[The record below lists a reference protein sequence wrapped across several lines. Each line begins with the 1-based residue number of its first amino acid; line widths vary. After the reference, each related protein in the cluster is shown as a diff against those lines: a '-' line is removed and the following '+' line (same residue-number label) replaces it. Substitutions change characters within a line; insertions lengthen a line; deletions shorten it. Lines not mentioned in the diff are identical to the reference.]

1 MENPLQEELER
12 NNEMSERSR
21 ISRREVLQ
29 SALLLAAAQAKPA
42 LALGDAYPAARPPTP
57 NDAHTDKRP
66 NIVFIIADDMRHD
79 DMSCVGHP
87 FGKTPHLDRLARE
100 GVLFTNARCTTPLC
114 SPSRA
119 SYLTG
124 LYNHSNLIVNNDR
137 NGEAE
142 ISHRLPTFP
151 RILYNEGYETA
162 HIGKWHMGFDDTPRP
177 GIEHWVS
184 FRAVGL
190 YENNQFNI
198 NGEREQKRGYTTD
211 YLNEYAVKFIEQ
223 PHTKPFVLFIGHKA
237 PHKPYIPSE
246 RYERHYSNAVFQPP
260 AVPPGDREGKPVF
273 DHKFEHPDM
282 LRTLGV
288 TPEPQ
293 ESPRRRPKDIE
304 SVARD
309 RARSLNSLDD
319 GVGMIYD
326 TLERTGQLDNTIIIC
341 TSDHGYLMGEHGIQE
356 EKRWAWEPSV
366 RIPMVMRYPKLIPP
380 GSKREQD
387 VLNIDIAP
395 TVLELAGVESPAPM
409 HGKSLVPVFVSA
421 DAPLRDAFLTEYF
434 LETYVPE
441 VPDWQC
447 VRRGK
452 WKYIHYPTFDEA
464 DELYDLSADPREINN
479 IISEAHNG
487 EVVRAMKAELARLLA
502 ETQTS
507 MLMV

>member
-1 MENPLQEELER
+1 
-12 NNEMSERSR
+12 MSEKSK

-29 SALLLAAAQAKPA
+29 SAVLLAAAPAQAA
-42 LALGDAYPAARPPTP
+42 LALGEGQTAAKAEAPR
-57 NDAHTDKRP
+57 AVRSDKRP
-66 NIVFIIADDMRHD
+66 NIVFMIADDMRHD

-87 FGKTPHLDRLARE
+87 FGKTPNIDRLVRE
-100 GVLFTNARCTTPLC
+100 GALFRNARCTTPLC

-162 HIGKWHMGFDDTPRP
+162 HVGKFHMGFDDTVRP

-184 FRAVGL
+184 FKAVGL
-190 YENNQFNI
+190 YENNQFNV
-198 NGEREQKRGYTTD
+198 NGERTQRRGYTTD
-211 YLNEYAVKFIEQ
+211 YLNECAVKFIEQ
-223 PHTKPFVLFIGHKA
+223 PHTKPFVLFVGHKA
-237 PHKPYIPSE
+237 PHKPYLPAE
-246 RYERHYSNAVFQPP
+246 RYENAYKDAVFHEPE
-260 AVPPGDREGKPVF
+260 VPQGDLEGKSVLSR
-273 DHKFEHPDM
+273 KIEHPDM
-282 LRTLGV
+282 LRTIGV

-293 ESPRRRPKDIE
+293 ESSRGRATDIA

-309 RARSLNSLDD
+309 RARCINSMDD
-319 GVGMIYD
+319 GVGMVYEA
-326 TLERTGQLDNTIIIC
+326 LERTGQLDNTILIF
-341 TSDHGYLMGEHGIQE
+341 TSDHGYLLGEHGVKE

-366 RIPMVMRYPKLIPP
+366 RVPMVMRYPKLIPA
-380 GSKREQD
+380 GSVRDQD

-395 TVLELAGVESPAPM
+395 TVLDLAGVKSPAPM
-409 HGKSLVPVFVSA
+409 HGKSLVPVFRSA
-421 DAPLRDAFLTEYF
+421 DAPLRDSILTEYF

-447 VRRGK
+447 MRKGR
-452 WKYIHYPTFDEA
+452 WKYIHYPTVEGA
-464 DELYDLSADPREINN
+464 DELYDLTADPREVNN
-479 IISEAHNG
+479 VIGDAANG
-487 EVVRAMKAELARLLA
+487 EILRDLKAELERQMA
-502 ETQTS
+502 ETQIN